1 MLRLSKA
8 DRNNDCAPVNHES
21 VLSTL
26 FQQKTFLM
34 VMAWK
39 RTTLPTIVK
48 VTSLL
53 VEAAV
58 TVEMFK
64 PGVENS
70 CGF

>member
-1 MLRLSKA
+1 
-8 DRNNDCAPVNHES
+8 
-21 VLSTL
+21 
-26 FQQKTFLM
+26 
-34 VMAWK
+34 MAWK
-39 RTTLPTIVK
+39 RTTLSTIIK